1 MRCISQ
7 FRITP
12 ASRSRVVRSTLPL
25 LLCALSIVAPDVP
38 AQSASP
44 PAARP
49 RVGLVLGGGGA
60 KGAAHVGVLQALEQL
75 HVPVDCV
82 VGTSMGA
89 LVGGIYAAG
98 NDAAQTTQLVEQI
111 DWRETLAF
119 AGLRDQ
125 LPMRRKQAGITYSN
139 SLEFGVSHAGI
150 SAPAGIIN
158 SQHVEQVIHDL
169 IGAIG
174 VNADFDQLP
183 IPFRSVATDMQSGE
197 MVVFDRGDLSLAMRA
212 SMAVPGVF
220 APTIVDNRVLGD
232 GGLVRNLPVDVARSA
247 CADVV
252 IAVWLVTPTPK
263 REALLSPL
271 ALISR
276 SLDVV
281 IDGNVRAQL
290 DALTPQ
296 DVAIAVDLQDFG
308 SADFD
313 RIASTFAIGRAATLA
328 HAADLQRF
336 ALPPDQYELWRAAH
350 RADKSSPA
358 RIHDIRI
365 TGLKRV
371 SDRYVRSSLEVK
383 PGMVVDEK
391 QIDAQVAAIYALDD
405 FESVSYRLTGD
416 PEHPDLAI
424 HAVEKSWGPRFLRF
438 DLGLAASSDGDTAFV
453 LRSDYLQHWINRA
466 GGEIHGAL
474 QIGRTSL
481 LEGSLYQPLDAHH
494 DWFVEPSLHVQRSLE
509 DIYYDGEARARLDLR
524 HGFGALDIGRAF
536 GPAAEMRIGMRS
548 GLARAQPDIASPQI
562 SGTRTDN
569 EIGFTASA
577 IYDTRNT
584 PLLPTT
590 GWLARLDYFDS
601 RERFGSELDY
611 RRLEGLL
618 EAAFPFRH
626 DVMIVAAAGGTSFGT
641 NLPIYQ
647 SFTLGGPES
656 FPGFRIGELRG
667 NEYWT
672 GSVSYLR
679 KVADISALFGQALYL
694 GIQTQ
699 AGWMEPIESLTGS
712 DTYDHTLYSG
722 SIFLTGRTPIGPAT
736 VSIGV
741 SSERS
746 WMLSFDL
753 GRPVEEGTIM
763 DFAR

>member
-1 MRCISQ
+1 MSWTSQ
-7 FRITP
+7 FRAMRASPFHVLPAALLLILCAAAGAAESVRTP
-12 ASRSRVVRSTLPL
+12 AAAPL
-25 LLCALSIVAPDVP
+25 T
-38 AQSASP
+38 
-44 PAARP
+44 ARP
-49 RVGLVLGGGGA
+49 RIGLVLGGGGA

-75 HVPVDCV
+75 HIPVDCV

-98 NDAAQTTQLVEQI
+98 NDAEQTTQLVKQI

-119 AGLRDQ
+119 AGLREQ

-139 SLEFGVSHAGI
+139 TLEFGVSHAGV

-174 VNADFDQLP
+174 VNADFNQLP
-183 IPFRSVATDMQSGE
+183 IPFRSVATDMQSGR
-197 MVVFDRGDLSLAMRA
+197 MVVFDHGDLSLAMRA

-220 APTIVDNRVLGD
+220 APTIIDNRVLGD
-232 GGLVRNLPVDVARSA
+232 GGLVRNLPVDVARST

-252 IAVWLVTPTPK
+252 IAVWLPTPTPK
-263 REALLSPL
+263 RDELLSPL

-281 IDGNVRAQL
+281 IDGNVRTQL
-290 DALTPQ
+290 DTLTPQ
-296 DVAIAVDLQDFG
+296 DVAIAIELPEFG

-313 RIASTFAIGRAATLA
+313 RIEDTFAPGRAATLA
-328 HAADLQRF
+328 HADELQRF
-336 ALPPDQYELWRAAH
+336 ALPPEQYELWRAAH
-350 RADKSSPA
+350 RADKSAPA
-358 RIHDIRI
+358 RIRDIRI

-371 SDRYVRSSLEVK
+371 SDRYVRSSLDVR
-383 PGMVVDEK
+383 PGMPVDEK
-391 QIDAQVAAIYALDD
+391 QLDAQVAAIYALDD
-405 FESVSYRLTGD
+405 FESVSYQLTGD
-416 PEHPDLAI
+416 PDRPELEI

-494 DWFVEPSLHVQRSLE
+494 DWFVEPALHIQRSLE
-509 DIYYDGEARARLDLR
+509 DIYLNGQAQGRLDLR
-524 HGFGALDIGRAF
+524 HGFGTLDVGRAF
-536 GPAAEMRIGMRS
+536 GPASEIRIGMRA
-548 GLARAQPDIASPQI
+548 GLARAQPDIAAAQV
-562 SGTRTDN
+562 SGTQT
-569 EIGFTASA
+569 ESETGFTASA

-584 PLLPTT
+584 PLLPTQ
-590 GWLARLDYFDS
+590 GWLVRLDYFDS
-601 RERFGSELDY
+601 RESLGSERDY
-611 RRLEGLL
+611 RRLEGLIQ
-618 EAAFPFRH
+618 AAFPFRH
-626 DVMIVAAAGGTSFGT
+626 DVMIVAAAGGTSFDT
-641 NLPIYQ
+641 ELPIYE

-656 FPGFRIGELRG
+656 LPGFRIGELRG

-679 KVADISALFGQALYL
+679 KVVDISALFGQALYL
-694 GIQTQ
+694 GIQAQ
-699 AGWMEPIESLTGS
+699 AGRMEPIESLAAS
-712 DTYDHTLYSG
+712 HTYDRTLYSG
-722 SIFLTGRTPIGPAT
+722 SVFLTGRTPVGPAT
-736 VSIGV
+736 VSVGV
-741 SSERS
+741 SSEHN